1 MRLSINGRVVKSYE
15 VEVSAPRRVES
26 FERFQQLGS
35 CLTVLHREEEQQ
47 ILEEPEP
54 AEVQEDFK
62 RPETREE
69 TERVLR
75 EAEERGAEIIAE
87 AEAKAGEILAAAAAE
102 VQELRIQA
110 RAELEGLRQELKE
123 SVHAEIYPLAR
134 AEGYKAGRQAGEAEA
149 KGQIEKAQQLILLAQ
164 RAVQEEYAKV
174 DGDLLHLALKIAQ
187 RILRAAIG
195 VEPQRLAAIVHSL
208 TLLPLEREGWRLH
221 VAAGDA
227 QLVEGKLSCPW
238 VIDESLAA
246 GDCFLECQEGIFD
259 ARLEAQLDKLE
270 HYLREELEH
279 GSVESISGAGG

>member
-15 VEVSAPRRVES
+15 VEVSSPRRVES

-35 CLTVLHREEEQQ
+35 YLTVLSRGEEEQ
-47 ILEEPEP
+47 ILEKPEP
-54 AEVQEDFK
+54 AEVQEEAK
-62 RPETREE
+62 RPETQAE
-69 TERVLR
+69 TARVLQ

-110 RAELEGLRQELKE
+110 QMELEGLRQELKE

-149 KGQIEKAQQLILLAQ
+149 KGQIETAQQLIRLAQ

-174 DGDLLHLALKIAQ
+174 DGDLLHLAVKIAQ

-195 VEPQRLAAIVHSL
+195 VEPQRLAAIIQSL

-221 VAAGDA
+221 VAAEDA
-227 QLVEGKLSCPW
+227 QLVEGKLSCSW

-279 GSVESISGAGG
+279 GSVDSISGAGG